1 MSQGNAFRFVDTEY
15 ARTLIR
21 VKAKRTTGKAGTRP
35 SDLED
40 VEQELWLHLLSQAR
54 KFDPSRASINTF
66 IDRVVDS
73 GVKMLLRKQR
83 RQKRAPGFRA
93 QSLETII
100 ECDGGIL
107 KSIEETISSAD
118 VDRRSGNQ
126 ARSEQEQCE
135 LEEAVGVA
143 LDAMPP
149 ELRRV
154 CQLMLTGTQRDAAAK
169 SGLSRKKLAAAK
181 AAIREILEQMGLNG
195 N

>member
-1 MSQGNAFRFVDTEY
+1 MSGVGKWQKFDSEY
-15 ARTLIR
+15 VRTLIR
-21 VKAKRTTGKAGTRP
+21 VKAKRLKSRAGIRQ

-40 VEQELWLHLLSQAR
+40 IEQELWLGLLQKVS
-54 KFDPSRASINTF
+54 KFDPARGSANTF
-66 IDRVVDS
+66 ADRVVDS
-73 GVKMLLRKQR
+73 LAKMMLRKQKR
-83 RQKRAPGFRA
+83 LKRAPGFRA
-93 QSLETII
+93 QSLETIV
-100 ECDGGIL
+100 ECDGGFL